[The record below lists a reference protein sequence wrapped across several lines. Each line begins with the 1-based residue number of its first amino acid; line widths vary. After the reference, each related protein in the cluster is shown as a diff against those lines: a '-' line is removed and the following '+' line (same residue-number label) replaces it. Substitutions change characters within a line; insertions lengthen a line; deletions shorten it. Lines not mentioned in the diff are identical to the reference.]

1 MFEKFTYA
9 ARSVIFFARFEADLN
24 REQYIEPEYLLLGIV
39 DLNERPS
46 FGESVFK
53 DKLTREHV
61 LKYLEP
67 HETELGSL
75 KIVDLALAAKT
86 KTIIANAGNYANT
99 QKHNVIGPVH
109 FLYGM
114 MLDVNGLLFKIISE
128 AGITLEEI
136 GKETIRIQSLEVA
149 T

>member
-9 ARSVIFFARFEADLN
+9 ARAVIFFARFEADIN
-24 REQYIEPEYLLLGIV
+24 RAQYIEPEYLLLGIV
-39 DLNERPS
+39 DVNERPS
-46 FGESVFK
+46 FKESVFK

-67 HETELGSL
+67 HEVELGRP
-75 KIVDLALAAKT
+75 KVVDLPLAAKT
-86 KTIIANAGNYANT
+86 KTILACAGNYANNK
-99 QKHNVIGPVH
+99 KHNTIGPIH

-114 MLDVNGLLFKIISE
+114 LQDINGLLFRIISE

-136 GKETIRIQSLEVA
+136 EKEAANIQSPEVTA
-149 T
+149 